1 MAKKRYFLTYDAP
14 STKQLMAG
22 SLNLKAGG
30 YAVLDELPAKKSVLE
45 SVEGVT
51 IKKLSEVEIQR
62 ESALRDKILIKP
74 KLELV
79 SKKLEVKY
87 VGKAKVFV
95 DTNSQ
100 WNQGQWR
107 VVPKTLWKQYQNRSD
122 FEVR

>member
-14 STKQLMAG
+14 STKQLMVG
-22 SLNLKAGG
+22 QLTLKAGG
-30 YAVLDELPAKKSVLE
+30 YAVLNELPVKKSILE

-51 IKKLSEVEIQR
+51 IQKLNEEEIQR
-62 ESALRDKILIKP
+62 ESALREKTLIKP
-74 KLELV
+74 KLKSV

-87 VGKAKVFV
+87 VGEIEVFV